1 MLYGKWWGEK
11 LWTMVPAVTIVGE
24 FLQTFR
30 DYPPSQRSGTFTIE
44 RALAM
49 VQQGASGGGK

>member
-1 MLYGKWWGEK
+1 MSG
-11 LWTMVPAVTIVGE
+11 

-30 DYPPSQRSGTFTIE
+30 EYPPSQRSGTLSIE